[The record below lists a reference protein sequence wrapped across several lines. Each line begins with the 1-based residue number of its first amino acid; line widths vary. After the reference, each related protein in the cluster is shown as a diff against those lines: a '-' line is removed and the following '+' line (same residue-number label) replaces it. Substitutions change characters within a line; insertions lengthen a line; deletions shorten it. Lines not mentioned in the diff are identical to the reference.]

1 MRILLDGIVDVLFT
15 KMLVE
20 EINHLEQESKTVRK
34 DKYLLIVIKVAF
46 VVTEVDVG
54 NVAKQIFRNGL

>member
-20 EINHLEQESKTVRK
+20 EINHLEQESKTVKK

-54 NVAKQIFRNGL
+54 NIAKQIFRNGL

>member
-1 MRILLDGIVDVLFT
+1 MRILLDSIVDVLFT

>member
-1 MRILLDGIVDVLFT
+1 MRILLDSIVDVLFT

-20 EINHLEQESKTVRK
+20 EINHLEQESKTVKK

>member
-34 DKYLLIVIKVAF
+34 DKYLLTVIKVAF

>member
-20 EINHLEQESKTVRK
+20 EINHLEQESKTVKK

>member
-1 MRILLDGIVDVLFT
+1 
-15 KMLVE
+15 MLVE
-20 EINHLEQESKTVRK
+20 EINHLEQESKTVKK